1 MVDNNKQVIEN
12 VFSDYCFYSEV
23 YEIERIVKK
32 EDFDK
37 ASRAIYKGLS
47 GKMEEREIYRF
58 FDYFI
63 KSLLVDQIS
72 GIKIDDKYLTSRVS
86 SLDEELEK
94 ADNDRKNTYDVKS
107 LNVKVKALNM
117 KYGNK

>member
-1 MVDNNKQVIEN
+1 MVDNKQVIEN

-47 GKMEEREIYRF
+47 GKWKKEK
-58 FDYFI
+58 FI
-63 KSLLVDQIS
+63 DSLIIS
-72 GIKIDDKYLTSRVS
+72 
-86 SLDEELEK
+86 
-94 ADNDRKNTYDVKS
+94 
-107 LNVKVKALNM
+107 
-117 KYGNK
+117 